1 MEVPENVD
9 EQQAYENWGYVQ
21 EGMNPYVNNPNYA
34 SNNPNYASHVEEE
47 QQNYIS
53 NEPESNYDM
62 NYYDVGTGEFYEENN
77 DFNEDS
83 KDLEL
88 KNFQLPLPDS
98 FIDVKDIKT
107 EALDED
113 MVEESEENIEESK
126 GKVYTCPFCKT
137 FKTLGNI
144 QI

>member
-1 MEVPENVD
+1 MAPLRPPLLSRRSRRRR
-9 EQQAYENWGYVQ
+9 GFPI
-21 EGMNPYVNNPNYA
+21 GRL
-34 SNNPNYASHVEEE
+34 EEE

-62 NYYDVGTGEFYEENN
+62 NYYDVGTGEFYDENN

-113 MVEESEENIEESK
+113 MVEEESEENIEESK
-126 GKVYTCPFCKT
+126 GKIYTCPFCKT
-137 FKTLGNI
+137 FKTLD
-144 QI
+144 

>member
-34 SNNPNYASHVEEE
+34 SHDNPNYASHVEEE

-62 NYYDVGTGEFYEENN
+62 N
-77 DFNEDS
+77 
-83 KDLEL
+83 
-88 KNFQLPLPDS
+88 
-98 FIDVKDIKT
+98 T
-107 EALDED
+107 E
-113 MVEESEENIEESK
+113 
-126 GKVYTCPFCKT
+126 
-137 FKTLGNI
+137 GNK
-144 QI
+144 